1 LNLHWLSGL
10 SLRWRLTL
18 FYSLG
23 AVLILLAGSLALL
36 FGLRLS
42 VYRLLDQSLEQA
54 TQSLDRR
61 FDGIERA
68 PPFGGR
74 QNASSASGSNT
85 GLNAGLN
92 TGSNTG
98 SNLEPNSGKRPSPS
112 RPRLPGDTSLS
123 VFTSTGVADTDFDP
137 IPVKAPLEP
146 GARTLKGY
154 RVFTKVMPDGHIVQ
168 ATRSEADAL
177 GALQRTQELL
187 WIGLPVLFLISLGA
201 GYALADRALGPVD
214 AVTRLAARIAANG
227 QPGERVPES
236 LGNDEMARL
245 TRTVN
250 AMLEKLEGLIAQE
263 QAFALAAAHELR
275 TPLAVLQG
283 RVELSLERERTPEH
297 YRESLS
303 TVAATAQK
311 LNRLVE
317 GLLTLARSHAPITPI
332 RLDLADIAL
341 EVAESYRAEAK
352 TNGQWLELELE
363 SAPVL
368 GDPESLR
375 LAVSNLMRNAIKY
388 GVQDG
393 WIWLR
398 SGTKSGQ
405 AMLEVCDDGP
415 GVPNDDLERLRRPF
429 QRGKGL
435 QSVSGSGLGLAL
447 VNAVAEQNGGRLEL
461 SRAIEGGLCARI
473 VMANTGLTAR
483 DQPAEPVHTDT
494 VHSDPS

>member
-1 LNLHWLSGL
+1 LNRLSRL

-36 FGLRLS
+36 FGLRVS
-42 VYRLLDQSLEQA
+42 VYQLLDQSLEQA
-54 TQSLDRR
+54 AQLLNRR
-61 FDGIERA
+61 FDGVEFG
-68 PPFGGR
+68 PPR
-74 QNASSASGSNT
+74 SGQRRS
-85 GLNAGLN
+85 GLSIPGPDSGPKAGPK
-92 TGSNTG
+92 SD
-98 SNLEPNSGKRPSPS
+98 PS
-112 RPRLPGDTSLS
+112 RPRLPGDTTLS
-123 VFTSTGVADTDFDP
+123 VFTAQGMAEPEFDAS
-137 IPVKAPLEP
+137 PVNAPLEP
-146 GARTLKGY
+146 GARSLEGY
-154 RVFTKVMPDGHIVQ
+154 RIFTKVMPDGHFVQ
-168 ATRSEADAL
+168 ASRSEADAL

-187 WIGLPVLFLISLGA
+187 WVGLPMLFLISLAG
-201 GYALADRALGPVD
+201 GYALADRALRPVD
-214 AVTRLAARIAANG
+214 HVTRLAARIAEHG

-236 LGNDEMARL
+236 LGDDEMARL

-303 TVAATAQK
+303 TVAATTQK

-341 EVAESYRAEAK
+341 EVAESHRAEAK
-352 TNGQWLELELE
+352 ANGQWLELELD
-363 SAPVL
+363 SAPVV

-388 GVQDG
+388 GVQNG

-398 SGTKSGQ
+398 TTTKSGQ

-415 GVPNDDLERLRRPF
+415 GVPDDDLERLRRPF
-429 QRGKGL
+429 QRGRGL
-435 QSVSGSGLGLAL
+435 QAVSGSGLGLAL

-461 SRAIEGGLCARI
+461 ARALEGGLRAAM
-473 VMANTGLTAR
+473 VLPKA
-483 DQPAEPVHTDT
+483 
-494 VHSDPS
+494 